1 MNSRIAEKRTE
12 LARIC
17 QKHHVRHLEL
27 FGSAATDSSDSERS
41 DVDCLV
47 EFEELTP
54 VEHAEAF
61 FGLLE
66 DLEGL
71 FGCEVDLVER
81 RAIRN
86 PYFLEAIEQQR
97 ITLYAAA

>member
-27 FGSAATDSSDSERS
+27 FGSAAMNSSYSARS
-41 DVDCLV
+41 DIDCLV
-47 EFEELTP
+47 NFEELTP
-54 VEHAEAF
+54 TEHADAF

-86 PYFLEAIEQQR
+86 PYFLEAIEEQR